1 MPLLHD
7 PRHTSTPN
15 PSVLVASNV
24 TWLLLLPLMDT
35 WQLSQP
41 ETIDEAAVNCAHVA
55 VIEYWLTLWLND
67 GVAAA
72 SPMSSCTFT
81 VHDVKPGPT
90 ALQHKTHHNHST
102 LTAPASYHW

>member
-41 ETIDEAAVNCAHVA
+41 ETIDEAAVTCAHVA
-55 VIEYWLTLWLND
+55 EMLYESISAENS
-67 GVAAA
+67 GVMLA
-72 SPMSSCTFT
+72 SAIPKVQATKGMNRNRTYE
-81 VHDVKPGPT
+81 
-90 ALQHKTHHNHST
+90 L
-102 LTAPASYHW
+102 